1 MKSKLIGGVLV
12 SFVIGALVGIVIA
25 VLADESLNQID
36 LTVADESW

>member
-12 SFVIGALVGIVIA
+12 SFVIGTLVGIVIA